1 MNLAAAFQS
10 LPGPEVLA
18 NVPYTSAQVAQ
29 LIGRPLSNNARLI
42 EVPVIAPGTVFGD
55 RINQLD
61 FRIGKVFNLDRI
73 RFTVNLDLHNA
84 LNTDAILE
92 LSQDY
97 GANGDQFMDA
107 RQMIQGRV
115 TQISLLVDF

>member
-1 MNLAAAFQS
+1 M
-10 LPGPEVLA
+10 
-18 NVPYTSAQVAQ
+18 PYSSAQIEP
-29 LIGRPLSNNARLI
+29 LIGRPLANNAAQI

-61 FRIGKVFNLDRI
+61 FRIGKVFNLDRA
-73 RFTVNLDLHNA
+73 RFVINLDLHNA

-97 GANGDQFMDA
+97 GADGNRFMNA
-107 RQMIQGRV
+107 EQMIQGRV
-115 TQISLLVDF
+115 TQISLQVDF

>member
-1 MNLAAAFQS
+1 M
-10 LPGPEVLA
+10 
-18 NVPYTSAQVAQ
+18 
-29 LIGRPLSNNARLI
+29 
-42 EVPVIAPGTVFGD
+42 
-55 RINQLD
+55 
-61 FRIGKVFNLDRI
+61 FNLDRV

-107 RQMIQGRV
+107 RSMIQGRV